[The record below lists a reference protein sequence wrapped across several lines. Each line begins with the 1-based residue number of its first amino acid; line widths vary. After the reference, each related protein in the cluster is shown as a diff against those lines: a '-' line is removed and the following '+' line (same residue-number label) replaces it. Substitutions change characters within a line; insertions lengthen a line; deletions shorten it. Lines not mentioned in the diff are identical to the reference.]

1 MLLFGKIFIGLSLGI
16 FVASSSNFVAE
27 SAVGPVR
34 AFCSVSIGMFFLV
47 GVMLGLAT
55 GFGLIDVIDSGWGS
69 WRLVYLISWAALSP
83 SLAVGAR

>member
-1 MLLFGKIFIGLSLGI
+1 
-16 FVASSSNFVAE
+16 VASSSNFVAE
-27 SAVGPVR
+27 STVGPVR

-69 WRLVYLISWAALSP
+69 WRLVYLISCAALSP
-83 SLAVGAR
+83 SLAVGIR